1 MAELDKANSAPA
13 PSQAS
18 SIGAMLASGPGVGMF
33 VLAIA
38 TVIGSMALGPIDASI
53 ADLKTGLKDVNV
65 TMTPLL
71 AAYEQQKSNNQVL
84 ATMKDDIKNK
94 VNKELFDHEQSSIYR
109 QMDEILQ
116 QIHKLEAD
124 IVTRSDNE
132 THWNGTAA
140 EIAEVKQ
147 NIAALRLLI
156 ENMSGEGRMKA
167 PAK

>member
-1 MAELDKANSAPA
+1 
-13 PSQAS
+13 
-18 SIGAMLASGPGVGMF
+18 MF

-38 TVIGSMALGPIDASI
+38 TVIGSMALGPINASI
-53 ADLKTGLKDVNV
+53 VDLKAGLKDVNV

-71 AAYEQQKSNNQVL
+71 AAYAQQTSNLQVL

-94 VNKELFDHEQSSIYR
+94 VDRELFDQEVSSIQR

-116 QIHKLEAD
+116 QIHKLSAD

-132 THWNGTAA
+132 THWNGTAS
-140 EIAEVKQ
+140 ELAEVKQ
-147 NIAALRLLI
+147 NIAALRLVI
-156 ENMSGEGRMKA
+156 ENMNGEGRMKP